1 MSESNE
7 AKRAGGGDES
17 SRLWRT
23 ALVVAG
29 VGLLVLVPLSWLALR
44 MYDDTIQRK
53 VVAANESAALTNLE
67 NIQAAEQLYYQT
79 YGQYGTFR
87 QMLDAGIFQ
96 AELSGDPPVAHGYAF
111 TLAVRPGSDAGA
123 AGYTVNADPVRAGG
137 RDATG
142 RRHFFISSDV
152 TGIRYN
158 ETRPATK
165 DDKPRPKVSE
175 Y

>member
-1 MSESNE
+1 MSDSSES
-7 AKRAGGGDES
+7 K
-17 SRLWRT
+17 RLWRT
-23 ALVVAG
+23 ALIVAG
-29 VGLLVLVPLSWLALR
+29 VGVLVLVPLGWLALR
-44 MYDDTIQRK
+44 MYDDMLQRR
-53 VVAANESAALTNLE
+53 VVAANESAALSNLE
-67 NIQAAEQLYYQT
+67 NIQAAEQLYFET

-96 AELSGDPPVAHGYAF
+96 AELNGDPPVAHGYAF
-111 TLAVRPGSDAGA
+111 TLKVRPRADAQAG
-123 AGYTVNADPVRAGG
+123 GYTVNADPVRAEG

-142 RRHFFISSDV
+142 QRHFFISSDV
-152 TGIRYN
+152 TGIRFN